1 MSGGSRLL
9 HSTVTIPLTKL
20 YVNAILGLNVY
31 PYQNQYYLSILI
43 LIQSWV

>member
-31 PYQNQYYLSILI
+31 LYQNQNT
-43 LIQSWV
+43 